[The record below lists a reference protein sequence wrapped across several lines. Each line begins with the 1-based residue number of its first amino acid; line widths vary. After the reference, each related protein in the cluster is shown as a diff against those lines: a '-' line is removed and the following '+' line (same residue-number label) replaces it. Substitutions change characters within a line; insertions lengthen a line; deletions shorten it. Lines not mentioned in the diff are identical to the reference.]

1 MYTKTECFHPKKKS
15 FCLFVLNKYNFG
27 MRLTFLEHNNMDTQR
42 LNIIDKHTF
51 LKKKKKNIREYI
63 LNIKE

>member
-42 LNIIDKHTF
+42 LNKIDKHTF
-51 LKKKKKNIREYI
+51 LKKKKKTYMDIS
-63 LNIKE
+63 